1 MNKIKIVDTTLR
13 DGEQTAGVVFSTNEK
28 MTIAR
33 LLDSA
38 GVDQIEA
45 GIPAMGGDEEK
56 AVYGILSLGL
66 KARIS
71 TWNRAV
77 INDIKKSI
85 DCGVRYIHISVPVSD
100 IHINYKLRK
109 SRKWVIESLIRA
121 VGFAKEHDCWVSV
134 GAEDASRADFDFLV
148 RLVSLAEEHGAE
160 QIRYADTVSQLHPF
174 NIFEHIRA
182 LKQHTKVDIEI
193 HTHNDF
199 GLATAN
205 ALAAVRAGANLV
217 NTTVI
222 GLGERAGNAPL
233 EDVVMALNYLYKMPT
248 GINAMVLPELSRCVA
263 EAAGRVIYQTERNNT
278 LRFTQSIVS

>member
-1 MNKIKIVDTTLR
+1 MDLIRILDTTLR
-13 DGEQTAGVVFSTNEK
+13 DGEQTAGVVFTANEK

-38 GVDQIEA
+38 GVYQIEA

-56 AVYGILSLGL
+56 AVYGILSMGL
-66 KARIS
+66 KAKIS

-100 IHINYKLRK
+100 IHINYKLKK
-109 SRKWVIESLIRA
+109 SRTWVKESLIRA
-121 VGFAKEHDCWVSV
+121 VTYAKDRGCWVSV
-134 GAEDASRADFDFLV
+134 GAEDASRANFDFLV
-148 RLVSLAEEHGAE
+148 QIVALAEKYGAE
-160 QIRYADTVSQLHPF
+160 QIRYADTVSQLQPF
-174 NIFEHIRA
+174 NIYEHIRA
-182 LKQHTKVDIEI
+182 LKQHTQLDIEI

-205 ALAAVRAGANLV
+205 ALAAVRAGAAVV
-217 NTTVI
+217 NTTVT

-233 EDVVMALNYLYKMPT
+233 EEVFMALQYLYNIPT
-248 GINAMVLPELSRCVA
+248 GINARLLPELARYVTK
-263 EAAGRVIYQTERNNT
+263 AAGRVMFQPKRKKTCV
-278 LRFTQSIVS
+278 LRRA

>member
-1 MNKIKIVDTTLR
+1 MNKVKIVDTTLR
-13 DGEQTAGVVFSTNEK
+13 DGEQTAGVVFTNKEK
-28 MTIAR
+28 MNIAR

-56 AVYGILSLGL
+56 AVYGILSMGL

-85 DCGVRYIHISVPVSD
+85 DCGVQCVHISIPVSD
-100 IHINYKLRK
+100 IHINHKLRK
-109 SRKWVIESLIRA
+109 SRKWVLESLCRA
-121 VGFAKEHDCWVSV
+121 VSFAKDHGCWVSV
-134 GAEDASRADFDFLV
+134 GAEDASRANFDFLV
-148 RLVSLAEEHGAE
+148 QMVSLAEEHGAA

-174 NIFEHIRA
+174 NIFEQIKA
-182 LKQHTKVDIEI
+182 LKEHTKLDIEI

-205 ALAAVRAGANLV
+205 ALAAVRAGAALV

-233 EDVVMALNYLYKMPT
+233 EEVFMALNYLYKMPT
-248 GINAMVLPELSRCVA
+248 GINAAVLPKLARYVA
-263 EAAGRVIYQTERNNT
+263 RAAGRVILQTERKKPCV
-278 LRFTQSIVS
+278 LRRA

>member
-1 MNKIKIVDTTLR
+1 MMKKIRIVDTTLR
-13 DGEQTAGVVFSTNEK
+13 DGEQTAGVVFSAREK
-28 MTIAR
+28 VNIAR

-45 GIPAMGGDEEK
+45 GIPAMGGDEVK
-56 AVYGILSLGL
+56 AIYGILSLGI

-100 IHINYKLRK
+100 IHINHKLKK
-109 SRKWVIESLIRA
+109 SRQWVLESLIRA
-121 VGFAKEHDCWVSV
+121 VTFAKEHNCWVSV
-134 GAEDASRADFDFLV
+134 GAEDASRANFDFLA
-148 RLVSLAEEHGAE
+148 RFVSLAEQHGAE

-174 NIFEHIRA
+174 NIFEQIKA
-182 LKQHTKVDIEI
+182 LKQHTKLDIEI

-205 ALAAVRAGANLV
+205 TLAAVRAGADLV

-233 EDVVMALNYLYKMPT
+233 EEVVMALRYLYKLPIC
-248 GINAMVLPELSRCVA
+248 INDPVLPELAWYVA
-263 EAAGRVIYQTERNNT
+263 RAAGRIALQTEKT
-278 LRFTQSIVS
+278 